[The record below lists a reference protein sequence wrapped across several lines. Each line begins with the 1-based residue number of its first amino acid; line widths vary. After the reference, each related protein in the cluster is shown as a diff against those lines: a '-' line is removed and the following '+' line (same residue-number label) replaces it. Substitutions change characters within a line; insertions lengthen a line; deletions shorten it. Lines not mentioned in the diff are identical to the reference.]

1 MSMDELKL
9 ASLTRDIGKM
19 IELCE
24 KLKKENLALKTQK
37 NALIKERS
45 QLLDKN
51 QVAKTRIESML
62 LRLEELEKANVKA
75 SA

>member
-1 MSMDELKL
+1 MDELKL
-9 ASLTRDIGKM
+9 AALTRDISKI

-24 KLKKENLALKTQK
+24 QLKKENFALKTQK

-62 LRLEELEKANVKA
+62 LRLEELEKANAKA
-75 SA
+75 ST

>member
-1 MSMDELKL
+1 MDELKL
-9 ASLTRDIGKM
+9 AALTRNIDKLID
-19 IELCE
+19 LCDE
-24 KLKKENLALKTQK
+24 LKKENLTLKTQK
-37 NALIKERS
+37 NALVKERS

-62 LRLEELEKANVKA
+62 LRLEELEKANAKA

>member
-1 MSMDELKL
+1 MDELKL
-9 ASLTRDIGKM
+9 AALTRDISKI

-24 KLKKENLALKTQK
+24 QLKKENLALKTQK

-62 LRLEELEKANVKA
+62 LRLEELEKANAKA
-75 SA
+75 ST

>member
-1 MSMDELKL
+1 MDELKL
-9 ASLTRDIGKM
+9 AALTRDISKI

-24 KLKKENLALKTQK
+24 QLKKENFALKTQK
-37 NALIKERS
+37 NALITERS

-62 LRLEELEKANVKA
+62 LRLEELEKANAKA
-75 SA
+75 ST

>member
-1 MSMDELKL
+1 MDELKL
-9 ASLTRDIGKM
+9 AALTRDIGKM

-24 KLKKENLALKTQK
+24 QLKKENLALKTQK